1 MARLFFIIWILT
13 AAQICPKFIKI
24 AKVGLK
30 FRQTQN
36 TLSKICLR
44 FLKVCPSGEIS
55 PKSCHTGLVQAATDA
70 AAPNLVITVSKMI
83 ILNKREESFWHNFQ
97 LKIA

>member
-1 MARLFFIIWILT
+1 MARLFFI
-13 AAQICPKFIKI
+13 
-24 AKVGLK
+24 
-30 FRQTQN
+30 
-36 TLSKICLR
+36 
-44 FLKVCPSGEIS
+44 
-55 PKSCHTGLVQAATDA
+55 VQAATDA